1 MVVSKVRRDVSL
13 FLVWNL
19 VIGETPATTSWFA
32 ILFEKVV
39 NGTKYF
45 KAVICIYYNLLNLL
59 CVVYVLLKAHSV
71 RSPD

>member
-32 ILFEKVV
+32 VLFEKVV

-45 KAVICIYYNLLNLL
+45 KAVICIYNLLNLL

>member
-45 KAVICIYYNLLNLL
+45 KAVICIYCNL
-59 CVVYVLLKAHSV
+59 
-71 RSPD
+71 

>member
-1 MVVSKVRRDVSL
+1 MVVSKVRRDVCP
-13 FLVWNL
+13 FLVWDL

-45 KAVICIYYNLLNLL
+45 KAVICIYYNL
-59 CVVYVLLKAHSV
+59 
-71 RSPD
+71 